1 MAYSITD
8 LFNLFNSCD
17 FPLFDQVADADVL
30 LPFGVLIVT
39 TTDNTPADNMTYCV
53 NASARLE
60 LYTAYKDTKLCAQV
74 ENTLQ
79 SAKLPWQH
87 DTDYISS
94 QKTFMEVYTFGA
106 VTGSVEPVPEV

>member
-17 FPLFDQVADADVL
+17 FHVYDQVADAGAL
-30 LPFGVLIVT
+30 LPFAVLIVT
-39 TTDNTPADNMTYCV
+39 TPNNTPADNMTYCV

-60 LYTAYKDTKLCAQV
+60 LYTAYKDTKLCAQA
-74 ENTLQ
+74 ENALQ